1 MAFQSK
7 FGGFWIDDADHDL
20 VVRKLALVRDPTI
33 REQVRQFARDGYVI
47 IRNAID
53 EASINDYLRHYE
65 RAADTAGALQIEVP
79 TRGGRQ
85 EFTREKSL
93 IPGSKVLDTAMLL
106 QCGDDVCFAPKV
118 TAFLRAIFEDAALA
132 FQTLHFEVGSTQAI
146 HQDTAYVVVADE
158 PLKLIASWIAL
169 QDVEPGSGELVYY
182 SGGHRIPEYQYA
194 NGESK
199 HWNVQRDGQEVH
211 NGHLRYL
218 KEQIVARKLPEGR
231 FLPKKGDV
239 LFWHADLPHGGS
251 PITSPGTLR
260 RSLVTHY
267 CPKSLRPHYCDFIPM
282 DWRVATDARDGNAFM
297 SLYYPPSRLSAETST
312 EGRFVLT

>member
-1 MAFQSK
+1 
-7 FGGFWIDDADHDL
+7 
-20 VVRKLALVRDPTI
+20 
-33 REQVRQFARDGYVI
+33 
-47 IRNAID
+47 
-53 EASINDYLRHYE
+53 
-65 RAADTAGALQIEVP
+65 
-79 TRGGRQ
+79 
-85 EFTREKSL
+85 
-93 IPGSKVLDTAMLL
+93 MLL

-146 HQDTAYVVVADE
+146 HQDTAYVVVAHE

-218 KEQIVARKLPEGR
+218 KEQIAARKLPEGR
-231 FLPKKGDV
+231 FRPKKGDV

-251 PITSPGTLR
+251 PITSPGDAQAVPCHALLPEIAPAALLR
-260 RSLVTHY
+260 FYSDGLACCNRRTGRQRLHVTVLSTI
-267 CPKSLRPHYCDFIPM
+267 PLERGSFNGRPVCFDLIAQDHKGQRFRQRNRVKWASEVGPISD
-282 DWRVATDARDGNAFM
+282 DWTSCSSIHA
-297 SLYYPPSRLSAETST
+297 PSP
-312 EGRFVLT
+312 